1 MVVAGIAGAMS
12 RCVNGGEMA
21 RRSKRKAMRD
31 LSLLLFVA
39 IVCLMAV
46 AVTKLRHDDLVAAS
60 QFAGWMLALLAVL
73 LGFVWPTRCKVK
85 TVRRKACK
93 NDAYGFLFGCN
104 RFGHFWD
111 KFRARIGLNRETIDE
126 VARGRAADGVVSLMP
141 AAPEPKPVRV
151 TVENDAMGIWG
162 FWIGVISAVTGITQ
176 IVIAIR

>member
-1 MVVAGIAGAMS
+1 MVADVAGAMS
-12 RCVNGGEMA
+12 RCVDRGEMA

-31 LSLLLFVA
+31 LSFLLFVA

-46 AVTKLRHDDLVAAS
+46 VVVKLRHGDLVAAS

-85 TVRRKACK
+85 TARRKACK

-111 KFRARIGLNRETIDE
+111 KFRVRIGLNREAVHEIAHSGATNS
-126 VARGRAADGVVSLMP
+126 VVSLMP
-141 AAPEPKPVRV
+141 AVSEQKPVRV

-162 FWIGVISAVTGITQ
+162 FWIGVISAVTGIMQ
-176 IVIAIR
+176 VVIALR